1 MGQSAPSPFW
11 LFAASKGSASCTLLI
26 GNDFNPCGRWSLPV
40 GATPGKGESMTIRG
54 RILAIDDESNIRR
67 LLTNELE
74 REGFRVATAATGEQ
88 GLELVERECF
98 DLALVD
104 LKLPGM
110 SGIDVIRRIR
120 RMHLPVDAIV
130 ITGHGDIDMAV
141 QSMKMGALDFIIKPF
156 KLSKLVPLIDQAVRQ
171 KRALEQGGSPGSN
184 AGGGCSQRVLCP
196 SPAMQD
202 IYKQIRKVAPTDAT
216 VLIQGETG
224 VGKDVIAREIHARSR
239 RSAGPY
245 IVVDCGMLNGN
256 LAESELYGHKKGTF
270 SGALENRKGLVAASD
285 GGTLFLDEI
294 GNIDLEMQK
303 KFLRFLETK
312 MYRRLGDVME
322 TFIDARIILATNMIL
337 TDAARKGKFR
347 PDLLYRLDVICIHI
361 PPLRNRPE
369 DILPLAEHFL
379 KANSSPDGA
388 PVQISQQA
396 IDLLVRYPWPGNV
409 RELRSVIFKSLLFA
423 SSPVIQTEDLP
434 RLIASK
440 EPEKEQSEKTLG
452 EVEKDHILHVLN
464 KVRGNQS
471 RAAKVLGINRRTLF
485 NKIRKHD
492 IFR

>member
-1 MGQSAPSPFW
+1 
-11 LFAASKGSASCTLLI
+11 
-26 GNDFNPCGRWSLPV
+26 
-40 GATPGKGESMTIRG
+40 MTIRG

-67 LLTNELE
+67 LLADELE
-74 REGFRVATAATGEQ
+74 QEGFRVATAATGEQ
-88 GLELVERECF
+88 GLALVEKERF

-120 RMHLPVDAIV
+120 RMQSPVDAIV
-130 ITGHGDIDMAV
+130 ITGHGDIDMAI
-141 QSMKMGALDFIIKPF
+141 QSMKMGALDFVLKPF
-156 KLSKLVPLIDQAVRQ
+156 KLSSLITLIDQVVSQ
-171 KRALEQGGSPGSN
+171 KRGLEQNGSPGLN
-184 AGGGCSQRVLCP
+184 ADGGCRQHILCP
-196 SPAMQD
+196 SPSMQD
-202 IYKQIRKVAPTDAT
+202 IYRQIRKVAPTDAT

-239 RSAGPY
+239 RSIKPY
-245 IVVDCGMLNGN
+245 VVVDCGMLNGN

-285 GGTLFLDEI
+285 RGTLFLDEI
-294 GNIDLEMQK
+294 GNIDLEVQK
-303 KFLRFLETK
+303 KFLRFVETR

-337 TDAARKGKFR
+337 TDAARTGKFR
-347 PDLLYRLDVICIHI
+347 SDLLYRLDVICINI
-361 PPLRNRPE
+361 PPLRSRPE
-369 DILPLAEHFL
+369 DIPPLAGLFL
-379 KANSSPDGA
+379 KANSRSDGA
-388 PVQISQQA
+388 PVRLSPQTV
-396 IDLLVRYPWPGNV
+396 DLLVRYPWPGNV
-409 RELRSVIFKSLLFA
+409 RELRSVIFKTLLFA
-423 SSPVIQTEDLP
+423 SSPVIEPEDLP

-440 EPEKEQSEKTLG
+440 VPGKEQFEKTLG
-452 EVEKDHILHVLN
+452 EVEKDHILHVLH

-492 IFR
+492 IFT